1 MAGYTPWGHKEL
13 DMTEQLTH
21 TKKGGIVSHF
31 AVINI
36 KFSEKGSNVP
46 SQVGAETNIQPLSL
60 LPKFL
65 PQCKSTLPSRC
76 RPGWGTGKSIRDGTK
91 YLGARASCPGSD
103 YQGTLKWPWRGI
115 SEGVS

>member
-1 MAGYTPWGHKEL
+1 
-13 DMTEQLTH
+13 MTEQLTH

-36 KFSEKGSNVP
+36 KFSKKGSNVP

-65 PQCKSTLPSRC
+65 PQCKSTLPSEMGQNILE
-76 RPGWGTGKSIRDGTK
+76 PEPPVLGVITK
-91 YLGARASCPGSD
+91 VP
-103 YQGTLKWPWRGI
+103 
-115 SEGVS
+115 